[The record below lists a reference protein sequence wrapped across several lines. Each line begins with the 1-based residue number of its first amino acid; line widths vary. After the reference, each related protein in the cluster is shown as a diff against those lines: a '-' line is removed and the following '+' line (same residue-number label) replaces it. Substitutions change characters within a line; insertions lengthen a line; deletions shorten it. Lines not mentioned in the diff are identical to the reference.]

1 MHLQHATLS
10 GMTGWKQLGQLV
22 VEIKVAS
29 TQTIN
34 HRKIH
39 TTIGLNSFQRITDPR
54 PSLSRITDI
63 FRILPVSS
71 TLKIDVKF
79 WDITVIYLIY
89 FLRLIVR

>member
-1 MHLQHATLS
+1 MKNAVFSILMHLQHATLS

-39 TTIGLNSFQRITDPR
+39 TTIRLNSFQRITDPR
-54 PSLSRITDI
+54 PSLSRM
-63 FRILPVSS
+63 SS
-71 TLKIDVKF
+71 TVKIDVKF

>member
-54 PSLSRITDI
+54 PSLSRI
-63 FRILPVSS
+63 PVSS